1 MRSRVIGL
9 AVIAALV
16 ALVVPGIAGAKTA
29 RSVYLVKGGWASS
42 ATHSGLCLQALTCPS
57 VSNSQ
62 HGYFLSTRVGS
73 LTGVGATSS
82 GSFTSR
88 AFRYRGA
95 AGRRAGNLV
104 LSLGRFAKTASLLSV
119 AGNSARYT
127 VDIVGAKSGTAVVEP
142 IHNAPLTG
150 TASWTRVSK
159 RIVPA
164 SSLQVGRSYR
174 VSITS
179 TFKNGADV
187 IPGASADYRKV
198 KLVARKNVRKHHR
211 HHHRRQHN

>member
-1 MRSRVIGL
+1 MKSRAMAL
-9 AVIAALV
+9 AVLTALA
-16 ALVVPGIAGAKTA
+16 ALVVPSVAGAKTA
-29 RSVYLVKGGWASS
+29 RSVYLVKGGWASR
-42 ATHSGLCLQALTCPS
+42 ATHSGLCLQALTCPT
-57 VSNSQ
+57 VTNSQ
-62 HGYFLSTRVGS
+62 HGFFLSTKVGS

-88 AFRYRGA
+88 AFKYRGA

-104 LSLGRFAKTASLLSV
+104 LSLGRYANTASLLSV

-127 VDIVGAKSGTAVVEP
+127 VDIVGAKSGTTVAEP
-142 IHNAPLTG
+142 IHNAALTS

-159 RIVPA
+159 RVVPA

-187 IPGASADYRKV
+187 IPGATADYRKV
-198 KLVARKNVRKHHR
+198 RLVAQKQVRS
-211 HHHRRQHN
+211 HHRRHH

>member
-1 MRSRVIGL
+1 MRSRAIGL
-9 AVIAALV
+9 AALV
-16 ALVVPGIAGAKTA
+16 ALAALVMPGVASAKSA
-29 RSVYLVKGGWASS
+29 RSVYLVKGAWSSS

-62 HGYFLSTRVGS
+62 RGFFLSTKVGS

-88 AFRYRGA
+88 AFQYRGA
-95 AGRRAGNLV
+95 AGRRSGELV
-104 LSLGRFAKTASLLSV
+104 LSLGRFTNTGSLLSV

-127 VDIVGAKSGTAVVEP
+127 VDIVGAKSGTAVAEP
-142 IHNAPLTG
+142 IHNAPLTQ

-159 RIVPA
+159 RVIPA
-164 SSLQVGRSYR
+164 SSLQLGRSYR
-174 VSITS
+174 VVITS

-198 KLVARKNVRKHHR
+198 KLVARKQLRK
-211 HHHRRQHN
+211 HHHRRHH

>member
-1 MRSRVIGL
+1 MKEGVVMKSRAIGL
-9 AVIAALV
+9 AALVVAV
-16 ALVVPGIAGAKTA
+16 ALVVPSIAGAKNA
-29 RSVYLVKGGWASS
+29 RSVYRVKGGWSTEVSHA
-42 ATHSGLCLQALTCPS
+42 GLCLETLTCPS

-62 HGYFLSTRVGS
+62 HGRFLNTKVGS

-88 AFRYRGA
+88 AFRYGGA

-104 LSLGRFAKTASLLSV
+104 LSLGRFTSTGSLLSV

-127 VDIVGAKSGTAVVEP
+127 VDIVSARSGSSVAEP
-142 IHNAPLTG
+142 VHNAPLTA
-150 TASWTRVSK
+150 TTSWTRVSK
-159 RIVPA
+159 RVVPA
-164 SSLQVGRSYR
+164 SSLQVGRRYR

-187 IPGASADYRKV
+187 IPGSSASYRKV
-198 KLVARKNVRKHHR
+198 RLVAQKHLRTH
-211 HHHRRQHN
+211 